1 VDGVIDITKFAEV
14 PLMEG
19 MIDAFEA
26 IGYQRDVSFR
36 AATYDWT
43 FTGNVYADD
52 DGIQP
57 LYALLKGLIEETYRL
72 NGNKRVNLMGHSM
85 GTYQCHWFLTSGYVN
100 STWKAQYLKNMIDI
114 TPIYKGAGL
123 SHRAMLTGLTPL
135 PLVKFYLRNLVSN
148 WGSVHFFL
156 PFNWPNQ
163 TFVITD
169 EKTYTETDTEQLYR
183 DADKAHVSSAYQP
196 AHAVT
201 QQMQLHGVPYHCFI
215 GTNLTTE
222 VGADYRGTRAP
233 RFWYQTP
240 VSIPGDG
247 DLLVPTHSSR
257 SCQELGPQT
266 FASYPGINHLA
277 MLNHPPF
284 VDVAM
289 GICTA

>member
-1 VDGVIDITKFAEV
+1 MV
-14 PLMEG
+14 
-19 MIDAFEA
+19 DAFED

-43 FTGNVYADD
+43 FTGHVYADD

-57 LYALLKGLIEETYRL
+57 LYSMLKDLIEETYRM
-72 NGNKRVNLMGHSM
+72 NGNKRVNLVGHSM
-85 GTYQCHWFLTSGYVN
+85 GTYQGHWFLTSGYVN
-100 STWKAQYLKNMIDI
+100 STWKSQYIKNMIDI
-114 TPIYKGAGL
+114 TPLYKGAPL

-135 PLVKFYLRNLVSN
+135 PLVKWYLRNLVTN

-169 EKTYTETDTEQLYR
+169 EDTYYEADTEQLYR
-183 DADKAHVSSAYQP
+183 DADKSHISAGYQP
-196 AHAVT
+196 AHSVT
-201 QQMQLHGVPYHCFI
+201 AQMALHGVPYHCFI

-222 VGADYRGTRAP
+222 YGVDYRGTRAP

-240 VSIPGDG
+240 ISIPGDG
-247 DLLVPTHSSR
+247 DLLVPSFSAR
-257 SCQELGPQT
+257 ACQELGPQT
-266 FASYPGINHLA
+266 YQAYPGINHLA

-284 VDVAM
+284 LDVM
-289 GICTA
+289 MNICTA